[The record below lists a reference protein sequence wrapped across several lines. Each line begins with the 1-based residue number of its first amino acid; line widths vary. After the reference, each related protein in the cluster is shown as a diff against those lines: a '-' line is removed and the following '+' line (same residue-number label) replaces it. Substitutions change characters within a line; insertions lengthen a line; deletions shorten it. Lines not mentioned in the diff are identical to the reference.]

1 MAPPDTRSGTMY
13 HSHGIEVY
21 HKPKDFTVTDHD
33 AGFNLQKLAWIE
45 QKDAA
50 EAFTRVRVLRDI
62 SEDVV
67 LVEHEDH
74 SQEEQVPKDQVYMMN
89 PPKFD
94 HVEDMAELLYMHEPA
109 VVHNLTQRYK
119 RNDIYASIPRLSDRP
134 QMLTSIDRLILACSW
149 WPSTRTATC
158 LSIQQ
163 RSFDTTEKRDAVKC
177 LHIFTLS
184 QTMLSMTCFMTK
196 RISLFLS
203 RKYCVY
209 ETRH

>member
-45 QKDAA
+45 QKRGTEGE
-50 EAFTRVRVLRDI
+50 EAFIRVRVLKDMT
-62 SEDVV
+62 EDMV

-74 SQEEQVPKDQVYMMN
+74 SQEQQVPKDQVYMMN

-119 RNDIYASIPRLSDRP
+119 RNDIYASIHDIPHTHTHTKANGTCCGYRL
-134 QMLTSIDRLILACSW
+134 TLACSW
-149 WPSTRTATC
+149 WLSIPTATC
-158 LSIQQ
+158 PFTQQ
-163 RSFDTTEKRDAVKC
+163 RSFDTIEKRDVVKC
-177 LHIFTLS
+177 LHT
-184 QTMLSMTCFMTK
+184 FM
-196 RISLFLS
+196 R
-203 RKYCVY
+203 
-209 ETRH
+209 